1 MMQMAV
7 LTFYLIVSLSLAAD
21 YATSKDVTR
30 SFDGSAENI
39 SAIAGTTAIL
49 PCSVDLSNSEPSKEI
64 TWMSP
69 KNILIAIG
77 EKRIIDDTRMS
88 IIRPRIPD
96 WNLQIRELEFYDRG
110 MYICSLNTRPMSKK
124 NVHLEVY
131 VKPNI
136 FPKIKTVYRN
146 LKEGDT
152 ANLTCNATGYPEP
165 TITWYR
171 ENEAIGRQ
179 GPYLLVHNITRYCSG
194 TYTCHAFNGV
204 GPAVSQ
210 VFSINVHF
218 QPEVK
223 VLNKILNQDLEK
235 ETILQ
240 CEISASPQAIVNWRK
255 GDHIFTANSY
265 RRITTDIYE
274 KDNYITVLRLIFQ
287 KLTMSDFGD
296 YICEASNRLGK
307 DQETMQLVPTQGVYG
322 TPESVTK
329 NVSNSNPVVFNFSTA
344 LNNEAKASD
353 HHLIS
358 EVPQT
363 QKRMHDIL
371 RNAASIEWQIGKHGH
386 QHQYLF
392 PSLLCLVNILRI

>member
-1 MMQMAV
+1 MNKMQMTI
-7 LTFYLIVSLSLAAD
+7 LTFHLIVSISLAAD
-21 YATSKDVTR
+21 YATSNDDIRT
-30 SFDGSAENI
+30 FDGSAENI

-49 PCSVDLSNSEPSKEI
+49 PCSVDLSNSDPSKEI

-69 KNILIAIG
+69 KHILISIG

-110 MYICSLNTRPMSKK
+110 MYICSLNTKPMSKK
-124 NVHLEVY
+124 NVYLEVY
-131 VKPNI
+131 VKPTISHETNNV
-136 FPKIKTVYRN
+136 KRN
-146 LKEGDT
+146 LKEGET

-171 ENEAIGRQ
+171 EKEAIGRQ

-204 GPAVSQ
+204 GPAVSR

-218 QPEVK
+218 QPEVQ
-223 VLNKILNQDLEK
+223 VLNREQKQDLRK
-235 ETILQ
+235 ETIIQ

-265 RRITTDIYE
+265 QRITPEIYE
-274 KDNYITVLRLIFQ
+274 KNIYVTVLRLRIQ
-287 KLTMSDFGD
+287 NLTWSDFGE

-307 DQETMQLVPTQGVYG
+307 DQEMMQLIPIDGVYG
-322 TPESVTK
+322 TPEPPPK
-329 NVSNSNPVVFNFSTA
+329 NISHPKTVVFNFSTA
-344 LNNEAKASD
+344 FNDGAKKSYHRQKARV
-353 HHLIS
+353 L
-358 EVPQT
+358 QT
-363 QKRMHDIL
+363 PTRIMHDTR
-371 RNAASIEWQIGKHGH
+371 RNAASVEWQNSKYNH
-386 QHQYLF
+386 QQPYLF
-392 PSLLCLVNILRI
+392 LFLWCLVNV

>member
-1 MMQMAV
+1 MKMTV
-7 LTFYLIVSLSLAAD
+7 LTFHLIVSLCLAAD
-21 YATSKDVTR
+21 YATSKDDTR
-30 SFDGSAENI
+30 TFDGSAENI

-110 MYICSLNTRPMSKK
+110 MYICSLNTKPMSKK

-131 VKPNI
+131 VKPTI
-136 FPKIKTVYRN
+136 SHKTKNVNRN
-146 LKEGDT
+146 LKEGET

-171 ENEAIGRQ
+171 EKEAIGRQ

-204 GPAVSQ
+204 GPAVSR

-218 QPEVK
+218 QPEVQ
-223 VLNKILNQDLEK
+223 VLNKILKHDFGK

-265 RRITTDIYE
+265 RGITPEIYD
-274 KDNYITVLRLIFQ
+274 KNIYITVLQLRIQ
-287 KLTMSDFGD
+287 NITWSDFGE

-307 DQETMQLVPTQGVYG
+307 DQETMQLIPTDGVYG
-322 TPESVTK
+322 TPESATK
-329 NVSNSNPVVFNFSTA
+329 YISNSNPLIFNFSTA
-344 LNNEAKASD
+344 LNDAAKNSQ
-353 HHLIS
+353 HRLIAG
-358 EVPQT
+358 VPQT
-363 QKRMHDIL
+363 PPRMMFDTR
-371 RNAASIEWQIGKHGH
+371 RNAASIEWQNSKHSH
-386 QHQYLF
+386 QQPYLF
-392 PSLLCLVNILRI
+392 LFLWCLANILCI